1 MANAD
6 FTQKQNQ
13 TPGGFEAGSY
23 RTRQQ
28 DPQAA
33 RRSLS
38 PLQKKLAGLE
48 QALPDALKNRAVA
61 LALAVA
67 VALASVVGFGGAKL
81 NARYKDARSWIT
93 VGVEAD
99 NGYSLG
105 VELSERSYAAANIIT
120 TAVNTPGLGEDSP
133 EVLEARAALDDFNAL
148 LSDLASSGEVS
159 AMYRVDA
166 ALDAAIDQLYG
177 RMQELAEDPFKM
189 GAVQGQYGNFNSA
202 GTIIGQLRYNEAVTE
217 YNKDT
222 GGFPANVLKGLL
234 GIQEVELFG

>member
-6 FTQKQNQ
+6 FTPKQAQ
-13 TPGGFEAGSY
+13 AAGGFDAASY
-23 RTRQQ
+23 RAPAQP
-28 DPQAA
+28 DGAA
-33 RRSLS
+33 RSLT
-38 PLQKKLAGLE
+38 PQQQKLAKLE
-48 QALPDALKNRAVA
+48 QALPDALKKRTVA

-67 VALASVVGFGGAKL
+67 MALVSVLGFGGAKL
-81 NARYKDARSWIT
+81 NARYKDAQSWLT
-93 VGVEAD
+93 AGVEAD

-120 TAVNTPGLGEDSP
+120 TALNTPGLGEDSP
-133 EVLEARAALDDFNAL
+133 EVVQARAALDDFNRI
-148 LSDLASSGEVS
+148 LSDLAASGEVG
-159 AMYRVDA
+159 AMYQADM

-202 GTIIGQLRYNEAVTE
+202 GTIIGQLRYNEAVLDYE
-217 YNKDT
+217 KDT
-222 GGFPANVLKGLL
+222 SGFPAGLLKGML

>member
-6 FTQKQNQ
+6 FTPKQNQ
-13 TPGGFEAGSY
+13 NPGGFDAGSY
-23 RTRQQ
+23 YAKA
-28 DPQAA
+28 PQAEA
-33 RRSLS
+33 PRLT
-38 PLQKKLAGLE
+38 PAQQKLARLE
-48 QALPDALKNRAVA
+48 QALPDALKSRAVA

-67 VALASVVGFGGAKL
+67 VALVSVAGFGGAKL
-81 NARYKDARSWIT
+81 NARYKDAQSWIT
-93 VGVEAD
+93 TGVQAD
-99 NGYSLG
+99 NGYALG

-120 TAVNTPGLGEDSP
+120 TAVNTPGLGEDST
-133 EVLEARAALDDFNAL
+133 EVVQARAALDEFNRV
-148 LSDLASSGEVS
+148 LSDLAGSGEVH
-159 AMYRVDA
+159 AMYSADM
-166 ALDAAIDQLYG
+166 ALDAAVDQLYG

-202 GTIIGQLRYNEAVTE
+202 GTIIGQLAYNEAVEE